1 MLVQVMYL
9 PRLEEAE
16 MASAREKIWAEIMG
30 FATSTVGQQYKGGGY
45 HGLTVAAGDLY
56 VGIATNPR

>member
-1 MLVQVMYL
+1 
-9 PRLEEAE
+9 